1 MNKVLIL
8 NGSPHQHGCTA
19 TALDEMIKVF
29 EEEGVG
35 TELIQVGTKDI
46 LQYTFFKAYEGRSC
60 SSKLQK
66 RRQYGKL

>member
-46 LQYTFFKAYEGRSC
+46 RGCISC
-60 SSKLQK
+60 NKLLESGTWIY
-66 RRQYGKL
+66 RG

>member
-29 EEEGVG
+29 EEEGIG
-35 TELIQVGTKDI
+35 TELIGGI
-46 LQYTFFKAYEGRSC
+46 E
-60 SSKLQK
+60 
-66 RRQYGKL
+66 